1 MTDKMKLNANEVRFK
16 GRLPIEHP
24 IEGEKDYVFVIS
36 GQRLEVL
43 NHDNQDGTFDAR
55 FVVGIS
61 EVKVVDKEILKK
73 L

>member
-1 MTDKMKLNANEVRFK
+1 MVDKMKLNANEIRFK
-16 GRLPIEHP
+16 GRFPIEQP
-24 IEGEKDYVFVIS
+24 IEGEKDYVFVIK

-61 EVKVVDKEILKK
+61 EVKVVDEEAFKK